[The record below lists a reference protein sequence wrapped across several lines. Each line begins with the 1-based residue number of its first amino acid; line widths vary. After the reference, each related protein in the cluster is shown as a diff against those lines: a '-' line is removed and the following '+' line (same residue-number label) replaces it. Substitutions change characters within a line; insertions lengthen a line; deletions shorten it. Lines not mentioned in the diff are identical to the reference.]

1 MSMPLKYDMPGAIT
15 LDGSGDQIISLA
27 PTFPIMILIDADGN
41 FADDLIGRD
50 FTIAG
55 ASNPGNNG
63 TFTVT
68 NTSGTQVT
76 MINAASVSED
86 PFNGTWS
93 VDYVPR
99 GTILSYD
106 AAEIEDDALMLS
118 GPHTEAG
125 GSVPPV
131 SWPNP
136 GPDDQWDGPYG
147 PELVAWDNTSH
158 PGADMTQGGWSPP
171 NKALKYDTDI
181 PAGWYTRTSTKN
193 RYNRREPEIPFITEP
208 VEGGG

>member
-1 MSMPLKYDMPGAIT
+1 MPGVVPLT
-15 LDGSGDQIISLA
+15 GSGDQIISLL
-27 PTFPIMILIDADGN
+27 PTFPIMILEDAEGV
-41 FADDLIGRD
+41 FYSGLVGREI
-50 FTIAG
+50 TIAG
-55 ASNPGNNG
+55 ALNPGNNG
-63 TFTVT
+63 TFTIT
-68 NTSGTQVT
+68 YASGTQLQ

-86 PFNGTWS
+86 PFSGTWS
-93 VDYVPR
+93 TDHVPR

-106 AAEIEDDALMLS
+106 AAEIEDDVLMLS

-136 GPDDQWDGPYG
+136 GPNDQWDGPYG
-147 PELVAWDNTSH
+147 PELVEWDNTSH

-193 RYNRREPEIPFITEP
+193 RRSRRAPVIPMISEP
-208 VEGGG
+208 